1 VKSIILPLVESPR
14 AAKQTFLVIL
24 DFCIFPVL
32 IWLCYAIRQFDLGA
46 EVVPNIP
53 FGTIWVSA
61 IAVLALFICGVYRF
75 IVRTFNEFFIVKLG
89 LATVLAV
96 IRLYLRAYATHAF
109 MTTSIP
115 LMCGFMMFAW
125 VWFSRGLSRF
135 IVRSY

>member
-53 FGTIWVSA
+53 FGTVWVSA
-61 IAVLALFICGVYRF
+61 IAVLALFVCGVYRF

-89 LATVLAV
+89 LGHCSGSHWFV
-96 IRLYLRAYATHAF
+96 
-109 MTTSIP
+109 
-115 LMCGFMMFAW
+115 FACVCHTCIHSYFYSFD
-125 VWFSRGLSRF
+125 VWLHDVCLGL
-135 IVRSY
+135 V